1 MGSPQISQPSMQTI
15 HYVNTNSYSA
25 SRMIP
30 REMKLVEIPQA
41 VPVERFSVTP
51 FRKYTADQPQFVNQP
66 NVMESP
72 SDRSKALT
80 RINSYDRL
88 IPRR

>member
-1 MGSPQISQPSMQTI
+1 MQTI
-15 HYVNTNSYSA
+15 HYLNSNSYSA
-25 SRMIP
+25 SRMVP
-30 REMKLVEIPQA
+30 REVKLVEFPQTIPYQGPSA
-41 VPVERFSVTP
+41 SP
-51 FRKYTADQPQFVNQP
+51 FRKYTSDQPQSVHQL

>member
-1 MGSPQISQPSMQTI
+1 MTQPSMQTV
-15 HYVNTNSYSA
+15 YYGNTNSHSA
-25 SRMIP
+25 SRMAP
-30 REMKLVEIPQA
+30 RESKLSEFPRSIPFQ
-41 VPVERFSVTP
+41 PLTPTP
-51 FRKYTADQPQFVNQP
+51 FRKYTIDQPQFTPLP